1 MSDPQTP
8 PPGPQPQKLGGCAT
22 AFLILVGIVLVL
34 PGLCSLGVL
43 AFSLTTGGV
52 TSDIVSLWVLTFVL
66 AGAGIMLIR
75 WTAKH

>member
-1 MSDPQTP
+1 VSDPQTP
-8 PPGPQPQKLGGCAT
+8 PPDPQLKKLGGCAT
-22 AFLILVGIVLVL
+22 AFLMLVGIVMVL
-34 PGLCSLGVL
+34 PGLCSLGFL

-66 AGAGIMLIR
+66 AGVGIVLIR